1 MAAASHTGALAG
13 SDEIFD
19 YLMRQ
24 SHAIRAESLNEAL
37 EWCKFFA
44 NSPLPQEEN
53 TVIVTNGGGIGV
65 LATDA
70 CEKYGVKLYD
80 DYERLKETFSGM
92 MPYFGSTKNPIDLT
106 GEATSSLYH
115 NAFKASFEESGH
127 SCA

>member
-24 SHAIRAESLNEAL
+24 AHVLRAESLQEAL
-37 EWCKFFA
+37 EWCKFLA
-44 NSPLPQEEN
+44 RTPLPEKEDA
-53 TVIVTNGGGIGV
+53 VIVTNGGGIGV

-80 DYERLKETFSGM
+80 DYQTLKRNIF
-92 MPYFGSTKNPIDLT
+92 
-106 GEATSSLYH
+106 
-115 NAFKASFEESGH
+115 
-127 SCA
+127 